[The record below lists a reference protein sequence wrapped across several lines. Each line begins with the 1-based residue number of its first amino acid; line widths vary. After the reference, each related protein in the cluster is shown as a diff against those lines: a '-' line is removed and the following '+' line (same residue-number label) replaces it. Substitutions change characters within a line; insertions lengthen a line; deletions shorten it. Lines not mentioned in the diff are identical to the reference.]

1 MNEEYLLEE
10 MDDSEKLLRR
20 VDSIQLS
27 LDDLDNELDCLHI
40 ETATIQV
47 AIGAEH
53 SMRILL
59 QMIENMARKEYDEVQ
74 QKYITLV
81 NQKNPEES
89 KETYDEE

>member
-47 AIGAEH
+47 TIGVER

-59 QMIENMARKEYDEVQ
+59 QMIEHMARREYDEVQ
-74 QKYITLV
+74 QKYTNLV
-81 NQKNPEES
+81 NQRKKFGEKP
-89 KETYDEE
+89 DD